1 MLIRVSNPPHRDLP
15 IEWRT
20 ETGEFISQPA
30 PDEPSTGQA
39 PVGQAPVAWGQP
51 APPPAWGQ
59 PPAAGT
65 GHLPPAPFGQ
75 PPVGPPMSGQPGQ
88 SLGEPPGWAPEPVA
102 SADDVLGIQV
112 AAPEEHR
119 AATRLQLAVLVLVVA
134 ALGVTWA
141 MGGLAKLPG
150 YLPDDGIQTVAVGEA
165 VATGPWRFTV
175 ERAAV
180 FDEYG
185 DISAPLDGGTL
196 LIVALAVENLT
207 DQTDAL
213 HEQVTLEA
221 VRGVKPGLPQIVS
234 MRDGSNLFFVQPGL
248 PERVAFVWTLNAGV
262 PPPQEIGVMLH
273 GATWRK
279 SSFVHLN
286 DAPGWWEPGPRAR
299 TTVTVEDRRAGS

>member
-30 PDEPSTGQA
+30 PD
-39 PVGQAPVAWGQP
+39 QP
-51 APPPAWGQ
+51 
-59 PPAAGT
+59 
-65 GHLPPAPFGQ
+65 PFGQ
-75 PPVGPPMSGQPGQ
+75 PPVGQAPAGPPPSEPAAWGQPTPPPAWSQPSSATPTHLPAAPFGQ
-88 SLGEPPGWAPEPVA
+88 PPAPVPAQPA

-112 AAPEEHR
+112 AAPDEHR
-119 AATRLQLAVLVLVVA
+119 AALRLQLAVLVLVVA
-134 ALGVTWA
+134 VLGTTWA

-150 YLPDDGIQTVAVGEA
+150 YLPDDGIRTVAVGEA

-196 LIVALAVENLT
+196 LILALAVENLT

-213 HEQVTLEA
+213 NEEVTLEA
-221 VRGVKPGLPQIVS
+221 VRGVKRGLPQIVS
-234 MRDGSNLFFVQPGL
+234 MRDGSTMFYVQPAL
-248 PERVAFVWTLNAGV
+248 PERVAFVWTLHEGV
-262 PPPQEIGVMLH
+262 PPPQEIGVLLH